1 MLLGSDRLVS
11 RLRII
16 DRPSGITVQ
25 TVTLGGLAE
34 RIAMSEDGT
43 AIITNSTG
51 WVDFVR

>member
-1 MLLGSDRLVS
+1 MR
-11 RLRII
+11 
-16 DRPSGITVQ
+16 

-51 WVDFVR
+51 LGGLRAVILLDLSP